1 MDVLH
6 LYRITAGHAL
16 CAVIVHEYNLF
27 KPWQYGFVA
36 CVSPRVVVNHISNL
50 VLVHVLL
57 ELLWLSASTCR
68 ASAWCA
74 LTFVV
79 CITCSDWQDSV
90 EGTSLNSGS
99 EALSLKTL
107 RLCMR

>member
-6 LYRITAGHAL
+6 LFHITAGHAL
-16 CAVIVHEYNLF
+16 CAVIVHEQYNFF

-36 CVSPRVVVNHISNL
+36 RVSPRVVVNHISNL

-68 ASAWCA
+68 ASARCA

-79 CITCSDWQDSV
+79 CINCSDWQGS
-90 EGTSLNSGS
+90 GTYGFDC
-99 EALSLKTL
+99 AD
-107 RLCMR
+107 